1 MSFTLHQGRSPLLIS
16 MPHVGTHLPEDLKL
30 RLVERA
36 LQVEDT
42 DWHLDRL
49 YAFAKDLGA
58 SLIVPVE
65 SRIVIDLNRG
75 SDNQPMYPGRNNT
88 ELCPTRF
95 FTGEPIYREGGAP
108 GDAEILE
115 RVATHWQPYHGAV
128 TQELQRLKAT
138 HGHAVLFDAH
148 SIKGELPWLFDGALP
163 DLNLGTVEGRS
174 CAPALRAAVYR
185 VFEQQSAYTHVLDGR
200 FKGGHITRHFGRP
213 ESGIHAVQLEMAWR
227 AYMEEAAPYAWN
239 EAKATAIT
247 PLLREMV
254 KTMIAW
260 RPA

>member
-1 MSFTLHQGRSPLLIS
+1 L
-16 MPHVGTHLPEDLKL
+16 E
-30 RLVERA
+30 
-36 LQVEDT
+36 VEDT

-49 YAFAKDLGA
+49 YAFAKHMGA
-58 SLIVPVE
+58 GLIVPVE

-95 FTGEPIYREGGAP
+95 FTGDPIYREGCAP
-108 GDAEILE
+108 SEAEIRE
-115 RVATHWQPYHGAV
+115 RVATRWQPYHGAV
-128 TQELQRLKAT
+128 AAELQRLKAA

-148 SIKGELPWLFDGALP
+148 SIKGELPWLFEGALP

-185 VFEQQSAYTHVLDGR
+185 VFDQQSAYTHVLDGR

-213 ESGIHAVQLEMAWR
+213 EDGVHAVQLEMAWR
-227 AYMEEAAPYAWN
+227 AYMDEAAPYALH
-239 EAKATAIT
+239 EAKAAAIT

-254 KTMIAW
+254 QTMIAW